1 MLAETLLQKATE
13 NGIIPVRLEDDVVRF
28 RVGHLY
34 ANSTSALRE
43 LYANELRACH
53 TARNEYGANP
63 RIQVTVNVP
72 ERTIAIHGIDS
83 LGITEENFLNV
94 LSVLGENDNQSGSEV
109 GQFGWGV
116 QSYTSV
122 ASNILFET
130 FARETG
136 EKFSMLGIN
145 GDHFSKVSQPALWT
159 TGTRVTL
166 YVKDELNVEWLANQF
181 HNICAYADIPTFL
194 NIMNESQLS
203 SESSSIDDA
212 CGVQINNPD
221 LGHGLWSG
229 ERIKVEDD
237 DYQLAAVLTS
247 SSSAKPGIDI
257 RLLRLPIKAPGL
269 TLPFDHCVLNV
280 KDERKYKPT
289 ADRERLTD
297 DAIKR
302 LQEKVDSKLKEI
314 LSKFLDIMSFDDF
327 RRKQC
332 RSIYYTAY
340 WATNASATENS
351 IWRLYT
357 PSETTKRL
365 SKLLNLGI
373 WVKDWSERRSSWA
386 TPKMVNKRSRLGDVV
401 EESGNI
407 FLVDSL
413 DKNLQDLLRNRY
425 EDAATVKPDD
435 WDSPAETIQ
444 KLTEQ
449 GIRTDAFSEAQDI
462 KNSLSP
468 IARSPHQRVNL
479 NEDSYEVIL
488 HTSRVREFK
497 QHGMTYSILAE
508 ESLARKLSW
517 TRKGELAEDTVFVP
531 QIERYLSLF
540 GEVPTDRHLA
550 RIDKL
555 PKSFRDGRT
564 TLERFIE
571 ARMGHEVA
579 TSKGKRTFKSL
590 LQESDLT
597 ILVYEDERIAGHYD
611 GDGLLIPLSG
621 NDTFE
626 LCLFLRAHDK
636 VYVVCLVPSEAEF
649 MRATGKYRSDYGY
662 NEHSFDTNDNLRVN
676 IVYHVSLAIK
686 DERMRQLFLAAATKN
701 ELIDKLAHLRD
712 FALNNFGKPAKP
724 KAAPIAR
731 KDSEEK
737 SG

>member
-1 MLAETLLQKATE
+1 LLAETLLEKAME
-13 NGIIPVRLEDDVVRF
+13 NGVIPVRLEDDVCRF
-28 RVGHLY
+28 RIGHLY
-34 ANSTSALRE
+34 ANPASALRE

-53 TARNEYGANP
+53 TARDQYGASP
-63 RIQVTVNVP
+63 RIEITVNIP

-83 LGITEENFLNV
+83 LGISEEKFLNV
-94 LSVLGENDNQSGSEV
+94 LSVLGENDNQDGSEV

-116 QSYTSV
+116 SAYTSV
-122 ASNILFET
+122 SDSILFET

-136 EKFSMLGIN
+136 EKFAMVGIN
-145 GDHFSKVSQPALWT
+145 GDHFNKVSQPALRT

-166 YVKDELNVEWLANQF
+166 FIKDGLNVEQLGQEF
-181 HNICAYADIPTFL
+181 HRICAYADLPTYL
-194 NIMNESQLS
+194 NIINEGVSPGSLVR
-203 SESSSIDDA
+203 DDA
-212 CGVQINNPD
+212 QGSLINNPD
-221 LGHGLWSG
+221 PSHGLPGLG
-229 ERIKVEDD
+229 EKIEFEDE
-237 DYQLAAVLTS
+237 DYQLAAVLMPS
-247 SSSAKPGIDI
+247 SSSRPSTDV
-257 RLLRLPIKAPGL
+257 RVLRLPIRAPDL
-269 TLPFDHCVLNV
+269 KLPFDDCVLNI
-280 KDERKYKPT
+280 KDERRYKPT

-297 DAIKR
+297 DAVKR
-302 LQEKVDSKLKEI
+302 LQEKIDAKLKEI
-314 LSKFLDIMSFDDF
+314 LPKFLDITSFDDF
-327 RRKQC
+327 RRKKC
-332 RSIYYTAY
+332 RYIYYHAC
-340 WATNASATENS
+340 WNS
-351 IWRLYT
+351 HSSSEGIWRLYT
-357 PSETTKRL
+357 PSEATKRL
-365 SKLLNLGI
+365 SELLNLDV
-373 WVKDWSERRSSWA
+373 WMKEWSNRRNSWSA
-386 TPKMVNKRSRLGDVV
+386 QRLVNKRSRLGQVV
-401 EESGNI
+401 EESSNI

-425 EDAATVKPDD
+425 EDAVIVKPDD

-449 GIRTDAFSEAQDI
+449 GIRTDALSEAEDI
-462 KNSLSP
+462 KDSLSP
-468 IARSPHQRVNL
+468 VARSPHQRVDP

-508 ESLARKLSW
+508 QSMARKLSW

-531 QIERYLSLF
+531 QIETYLSLF
-540 GEVPTDRHLA
+540 EEIPTDRHLA

-555 PKSFRDGRT
+555 PKSFRDSRT

-571 ARMGHEVA
+571 AQMGHEVA

-597 ILVYEDERIAGHYD
+597 ILVYEDERIADHYD
-611 GDGLLIPLSG
+611 GDGLAIPLTA
-621 NDTFE
+621 NEAFE

-636 VYVVCLVPSEAEF
+636 TYTVCLVPSEAEF

-662 NEHSFDTNDNLRVN
+662 NEHSFDTTDNHRVN

-686 DERMRQLFLAAATKN
+686 DERMRQLFLAAAAKT
-701 ELIDKLAHLRD
+701 ELIDKLSHLRD

-731 KDSEEK
+731 KDSEEE